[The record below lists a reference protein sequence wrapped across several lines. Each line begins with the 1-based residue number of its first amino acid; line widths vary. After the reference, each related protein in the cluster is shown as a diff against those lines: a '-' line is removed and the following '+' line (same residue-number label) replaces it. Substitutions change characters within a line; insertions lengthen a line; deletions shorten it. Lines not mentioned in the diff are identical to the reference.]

1 MIKGEGFMK
10 KFISML
16 LLTMFLNIPG
26 TVLAKSVT
34 VKSSTSIPV
43 TFAKEITS
51 KTVESGQKAEAMI
64 AEDVVIDDVLVFKKG
79 DRAYLNV
86 SDTKK
91 AGFVGSPGQL
101 FLVNGQVYDVNG
113 VMHGIDFNRKFVGEE
128 KTWPKVCL
136 GCGLLIILAPIAL
149 FGFVKGGQAKITT
162 GQIIDVNLRNDFT
175 FSEQL

>member
-1 MIKGEGFMK
+1 MK

-16 LLTMFLNIPG
+16 LLAAFLNVPG
-26 TVLAKSVT
+26 AAFAKVVS
-34 VKSSTSIPV
+34 VKSSTSIPI

-64 AEDVVIDDVLVFKKG
+64 AEDVLVDGVLVFKKG
-79 DRAYLNV
+79 DRAFLNV
-86 SDTKK
+86 SDVKK

-101 FLVNGQVYDVNG
+101 FIINGQVYDVNG
-113 VMHGIDFNRKFVGEE
+113 EMHGIDFNRKFVGEE

-136 GCGLLIILAPIAL
+136 GCGIFIILAPIAL

-162 GQIIDVNLRNDFT
+162 GQVMDVNLRTDFAFT
-175 FSEQL
+175 EQL